1 MDRTPNEKAR
11 QYFKDAGLCY
21 PISKQDWRMLITIL
35 EKHLDKRNEEVA
47 QMTEGKRDYVYKL
60 DKCIYN
66 KETKHRPFCA
76 YINVK
81 VDNYSVREGISFNT
95 DGFIGFAGWAS
106 SYNTIL
112 FTDAFMEW
120 VDYMKDKN
128 AKETSLK
135 HQILSIINSN
145 DNVIERIKELCSG
158 VV

>member
-1 MDRTPNEKAR
+1 MNMTPNEKAR

-21 PISKQDWRMLITIL
+21 PISKQDWTMLITIL

-60 DKCIYN
+60 DKCVYN
-66 KETKHRPFCA
+66 KETKYKPFSA

-81 VDNYSVREGISFNT
+81 VDNYSVREGISFNS

-106 SYNTIL
+106 TYNTIL

-120 VDYMKDKN
+120 VDCI
-128 AKETSLK
+128 KENKRQDNDLRQ
-135 HQILSIINSN
+135 QILEIIDSN
-145 DNVIERIKELCSG
+145 DNVIDRIKQLCMSKI
-158 VV
+158 